1 MTKNYEAIVVGGS
14 LGGIM
19 AAYALSKEGIKTALV
34 EQYHWIGGQLTS
46 QGVPSDEHD
55 FIEFTGATKTY
66 RKFREDIRAYYRN
79 HPDIIDSLKDVEIFN
94 PGNGW
99 VSKNSSD
106 PRVSLKY
113 LKALLKPFEDSGI
126 LTIYLDT
133 KLLASEHKDH
143 TVYNVLVKKDQEK
156 FILEAKYFLD
166 ATDTGELLPLTNT
179 NYVTGAESFD
189 ETNEPHAPKVGDA
202 QDMQPITWTAAVGFN
217 KENKIIME
225 KPELYDY
232 FKSYVMPFNESILS
246 WYAAGLDQGS
256 KREFSMFAEPPYE
269 NTPAMFTYRQVIEK
283 AHFKKGVDT
292 SVMLI
297 NWPQN
302 DYIFGNIFDDP
313 NAEEHQYRA
322 KQLTLSLV
330 YWLYSEARRDDG
342 KGYGYKEIFLVPE
355 VLGTK
360 DGLAM
365 APYIRES
372 RRIKALYTIKEQDIS
387 RRYAKNAPNFRDS
400 VGIGH
405 YHIDLHMTTKTKTYF
420 FDETFPFQIPLGA
433 LIPVETKNL
442 VAACKNIGTTHV
454 TNGCY
459 RLHPVEWN
467 IGESAGY
474 LVAYCIKNNVT
485 PKKVYEDDKLLKD
498 YQNQLIKQ
506 GVLLSWPESVL
517 GEYK

>member
-1 MTKNYEAIVVGGS
+1 
-14 LGGIM
+14 M

-133 KLLASEHKDH
+133 KVLASEHKDH

-202 QDMQPITWTAAVGFN
+202 QDMQPITWTAAVR
-217 KENKIIME
+217 
-225 KPELYDY
+225 
-232 FKSYVMPFNESILS
+232 V
-246 WYAAGLDQGS
+246 
-256 KREFSMFAEPPYE
+256 
-269 NTPAMFTYRQVIEK
+269 
-283 AHFKKGVDT
+283 
-292 SVMLI
+292 
-297 NWPQN
+297 
-302 DYIFGNIFDDP
+302 
-313 NAEEHQYRA
+313 
-322 KQLTLSLV
+322 
-330 YWLYSEARRDDG
+330 
-342 KGYGYKEIFLVPE
+342 
-355 VLGTK
+355 
-360 DGLAM
+360 
-365 APYIRES
+365 
-372 RRIKALYTIKEQDIS
+372 
-387 RRYAKNAPNFRDS
+387 
-400 VGIGH
+400 
-405 YHIDLHMTTKTKTYF
+405 
-420 FDETFPFQIPLGA
+420 
-433 LIPVETKNL
+433 
-442 VAACKNIGTTHV
+442 
-454 TNGCY
+454 
-459 RLHPVEWN
+459 
-467 IGESAGY
+467 
-474 LVAYCIKNNVT
+474 
-485 PKKVYEDDKLLKD
+485 
-498 YQNQLIKQ
+498 
-506 GVLLSWPESVL
+506 
-517 GEYK
+517 